1 MAPSMRHV
9 SQAPGSSHACLLT
22 LLRSWGLDPD
32 DQAQPRELRELLR
45 GSGGEGVD
53 GRGSDDSGGRGWPC
67 TLAPHA
73 ANAAAALQHV
83 LDGVP
88 CTVDES
94 HADDVVA
101 AIDEWRSRRGADLS
115 GGALDGL
122 DMLCDARWDAF
133 PKPRVCMKSGALA
146 PGTDVVDEAACA
158 IVDSFSDVVRS
169 GASAGAGADMGSNAG
184 AGHDGSGGGSDGGDG
199 AQLPAPALNLQM
211 FHRAEDDTGN
221 VPTLPALLRWPL
233 ARELHGVDGGE
244 DGDDTLHSSSVE
256 GGAAPKGGAPARPW
270 QQLGTRSTALS
281 AFCDMAT
288 RVSAAGAV
296 TWWHLDDGEPCRGHM
311 RLMICVCVRV
321 CVCLCAP
328 LPVMHFEACL
338 TLVRSHTRA

>member
-1 MAPSMRHV
+1 M
-9 SQAPGSSHACLLT
+9 
-22 LLRSWGLDPD
+22 
-32 DQAQPRELRELLR
+32 
-45 GSGGEGVD
+45 
-53 GRGSDDSGGRGWPC
+53 
-67 TLAPHA
+67 
-73 ANAAAALQHV
+73 
-83 LDGVP
+83 
-88 CTVDES
+88 
-94 HADDVVA
+94 
-101 AIDEWRSRRGADLS
+101 GA
-115 GGALDGL
+115 
-122 DMLCDARWDAF
+122 
-133 PKPRVCMKSGALA
+133 
-146 PGTDVVDEAACA
+146 
-158 IVDSFSDVVRS
+158 
-169 GASAGAGADMGSNAG
+169 NAG

-256 GGAAPKGGAPARPW
+256 GGAASKGGAPARPW

-311 RLMICVCVRV
+311 RLMIRVCVRV

-328 LPVMHFEACL
+328 LPVMHLEACL